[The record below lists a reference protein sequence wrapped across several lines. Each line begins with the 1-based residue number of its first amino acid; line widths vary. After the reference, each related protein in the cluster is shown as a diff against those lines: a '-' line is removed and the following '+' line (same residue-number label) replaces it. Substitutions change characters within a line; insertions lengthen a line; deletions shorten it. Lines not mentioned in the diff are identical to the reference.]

1 MGAGVSCHVV
11 AGLRQTGEIAV
22 RAVVCKELSGP
33 GALALEEVAA
43 PTLGPGQ
50 VRIAVH
56 AAGLNFADTLIIQG
70 KYQERPDP
78 PFTPGMELAGVVAAC
93 AADVAHLA
101 PGARVLAMTGTG
113 AFAEEAVVDAG
124 RVVAIPDSMTMVQA
138 AGFPVAYGTSHLALD
153 HRGRLQAGEVLL
165 VLGASGGVGLTA
177 VEIGKAMGA
186 TVIAAAS
193 SAEKLGVARDHGADH
208 LVDYTAEDLRAQVK
222 EIAGAADVIY
232 DPVGGDLSRTALRC
246 INWEGRMLVIG
257 FASGEI
263 PQIPANYLLVKN
275 AAAVGVFWGAYRKN
289 DPARMMASLD
299 TLLGWFAAGKLR
311 PHISHELPLDKAA
324 DAFALMMGRKSTGK
338 VVLTTGRQ

>member
-1 MGAGVSCHVV
+1 M
-11 AGLRQTGEIAV
+11 
-22 RAVVCKELSGP
+22 RAVVCKQLGGP
-33 GALALEEVAA
+33 EALAVEEVRA
-43 PTLGPGQ
+43 PALGPGE

-70 KYQERPDP
+70 KYQERPEP
-78 PFTPGMELAGVVAAC
+78 PFTPGMELAGVVAEC
-93 AADVAHLA
+93 AGDVAGLA
-101 PGARVLAMTGTG
+101 PGTRVLAMCGTG
-113 AFAEEAVVDAG
+113 AFAEEAVVAAD

-165 VLGASGGVGLTA
+165 VLGAAGGVGLTA

-186 TVIAAAS
+186 VVIAAAS
-193 SAEKLGVARDHGADH
+193 SADKLAVARERGADH
-208 LVDYTAEDLRAQVK
+208 LIDYTAQDLRARVK
-222 EIAGAADVIY
+222 DIAGGADVIF
-232 DPVGGDLSRTALRC
+232 DPVGGDLFQAALRC

-257 FASGEI
+257 FASGTI

-289 DPARMMASLD
+289 DPARMMGSLD
-299 TLLGWFAAGKLR
+299 TLLGWFAAGRLR

-324 DAFALMMGRKSTGK
+324 DAFALMIGRKSTGK
-338 VVLTTGRQ
+338 VVLTTGRA